1 MSKLGQRLIQA
12 AREAADFAEG
22 KSSPRMR
29 VHEPV
34 DVRALRT
41 RLGMTRAR
49 FSESFGIPERTLQD
63 WEQGRRGP
71 DMSSRVLLRTINRN
85 PDLVREAAKE
95 ELGAEMV

>member
-1 MSKLGQRLIQA
+1 
-12 AREAADFAEG
+12 
-22 KSSPRMR
+22 
-29 VHEPV
+29 
-34 DVRALRT
+34 
-41 RLGMTRAR
+41 MTRAR

-95 ELGAEMV
+95 ELGAEMA